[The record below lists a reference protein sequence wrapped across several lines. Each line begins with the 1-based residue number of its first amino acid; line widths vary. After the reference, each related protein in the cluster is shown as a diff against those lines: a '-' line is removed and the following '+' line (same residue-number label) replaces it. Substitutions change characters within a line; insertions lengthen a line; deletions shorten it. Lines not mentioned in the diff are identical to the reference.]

1 MIFWNITSLKYIPS
15 VLQLSILIHLFEM
28 SNSVWRTQK
37 WNVYQYKAKGIN
49 SKTKQKSTAEKVGGT
64 NVEEIKVTYVTKK
77 SNPALD

>member
-1 MIFWNITSLKYIPS
+1 
-15 VLQLSILIHLFEM
+15 M

-37 WNVYQYKAKGIN
+37 WNIYQYKAKGIN

-64 NVEEIKVTYVTKK
+64 NVGEIKVTYVTKK